1 MQGRQNGFQ
10 SGGAMEHWHVLSA
23 TMVDGIEK
31 FLNSRRPRMA
41 KTVTFWPWWKPFNS
55 FCFESLSFSPSVA
68 GRDYVS

>member
-31 FLNSRRPRMA
+31 F
-41 KTVTFWPWWKPFNS
+41 
-55 FCFESLSFSPSVA
+55 FEF
-68 GRDYVS
+68 